1 MFAPNDM
8 AFKNIP
14 QPELA
19 ALINDTN
26 KLRKVL
32 SRHIIQDKMLM
43 NDNFTLS
50 VENFTT
56 MNNDTI
62 TIEKDKGGN
71 KTWIVFNNTWSI
83 HDKGNSFMAGK
94 GIVHIIDVVL
104 YGMLNYV

>member
-1 MFAPNDM
+1 
-8 AFKNIP
+8 
-14 QPELA
+14 
-19 ALINDTN
+19 
-26 KLRKVL
+26 
-32 SRHIIQDKMLM
+32 
-43 NDNFTLS
+43 
-50 VENFTT
+50 
-56 MNNDTI
+56 MNNDKI